1 MEVMQQLYKTG
12 AGCSCEA
19 RMNIQGGHYYL
30 IRFVM
35 EIDEERLLGPLFI
48 PGRAFSD
55 CFPQLFSFPP
65 FTHCKRGRKG
75 EKLLADILRLLLS
88 TATLPEGVHLLLLQ

>member
-1 MEVMQQLYKTG
+1 
-12 AGCSCEA
+12 
-19 RMNIQGGHYYL
+19 MNIQGGHYYL

-35 EIDEERLLGPLFI
+35 EIDEERLLGPLFF
-48 PGRAFSD
+48 PRRAFSD

-88 TATLPEGVHLLLLQ
+88 TATLPSRGSTPSPAAIIQVEGAHEIRN